1 MRLKLDENLPAEVAG
16 DLRDRGHDVE
26 TVAEEGLAGRADR
39 LVVAAARRERR
50 ILITL
55 DKGIRGRPGTASR
68 ERRPPIVLIRL
79 RRVGAKAVRAA
90 SIRAVEELAVR
101 ETFAMAVV
109 TDAAIRVRR

>member
-1 MRLKLDENLPAEVAG
+1 MRVKLDENLPAEVAG

-26 TVAEEGLAGRADR
+26 TIAGEGLAGRADG

-55 DKGIRGRPGTASR
+55 DEGIRGQPAGGSRAARPA
-68 ERRPPIVLIRL
+68 IVLLRL

-90 SIRAVEELAVR
+90 SIRAVEELAKR
-101 ETFAMAVV
+101 EPFTMAVV
-109 TDAAIRVRR
+109 TEAAIRVRR